1 MKYRYIFFDL
11 DRTLWDYEAN
21 SRETLLNL
29 FYQYHLQNRVEPERF
44 LAEFNRHN
52 EVLWEQYRDGEV
64 TKETLRYERM
74 RRTFT
79 AFGITDNQLADSFS
93 DAFISN
99 LPLQK
104 QLFPD
109 AKEVLEYLHR
119 KYNLYILSNG
129 FKETQL
135 AKIEHSGLSPYF
147 RHIFTSDEL
156 GTTKPGREFFHLAV
170 SFLNARKEQ
179 CLMVGD
185 DPIAD
190 ITGAADYGID
200 QVFFNP
206 DRIPHAMKP
215 THEIHAL
222 AQLKDLL

>member
-29 FYQYHLQNRVEPERF
+29 FYQYHLHNRVEPERF

-93 DAFISN
+93 DVFISN

>member
-21 SRETLLNL
+21 SRETLLKL
-29 FYQYHLQNRVEPERF
+29 FYRFGLDAKMELETFLQ
-44 LAEFNRHN
+44 EFNRHN
-52 EVLWEQYRDGEV
+52 EMLWEQYRDGMV
-64 TKETLRYERM
+64 TKDTLRYERM

-79 AFGITDNQLADSFS
+79 TFGINDKALADTFS
-93 DAFISN
+93 DAFIGN

-109 AKEVLEYLHR
+109 AREVLEYLHK
-119 KYNLYILSNG
+119 KYQLYILSNG
-129 FKETQL
+129 FKETQV

-156 GTTKPGREFFHLAV
+156 GTTKPGTEFFHRAISSV
-170 SFLNARKEQ
+170 NARKQ
-179 CLMVGD
+179 FCLMIGD

-190 ITGAADYGID
+190 IGGAAKYGID

-206 DRIPHAMKP
+206 DRIEHSLKP
-215 THEIHAL
+215 TYEIYAL
-222 AQLKDLL
+222 RELKELL

>member
-190 ITGAADYGID
+190 ITGAADYGIF